1 MLVFVRVSV
10 LFSLVTITKGGVL
23 ADRGP
28 ADIHIESDG
37 LHGGGAKLF
46 ALGLFLFV
54 ERGRGCGCADL
65 DDFRKQ

>member
-10 LFSLVTITKGGVL
+10 VFSLVTITKGGVL
-23 ADRGP
+23 AVRGP

-37 LHGGGAKLF
+37 LHSSGAKLF

-54 ERGRGCGCADL
+54 ERRRRCGCADL
-65 DDFRKQ
+65 DNFWKE